1 MSKEFHSDYEDD
13 TTKSPNTRTKRI
25 SSYKYRKCFFK
36 SPTAKPL
43 QPRRENSSVITSRT
57 SLNLPDI
64 RRFDAYGTPIKKGGR
79 THKVTFVDQLQNTN
93 IAQIQIIKEEKPS
106 FSSYHKA
113 NIGRNNNK
121 CLENGKMI
129 MKKNSFRVNNK
140 EEKKTQQTN
149 LKCEACLIF

>member
-1 MSKEFHSDYEDD
+1 MSKEFHSDYEDNA
-13 TTKSPNTRTKRI
+13 TKSPNTRTKRI
-25 SSYKYRKCFFK
+25 SSYKYRECFFK

-43 QPRRENSSVITSRT
+43 QPRRENSSAITSRT

-93 IAQIQIIKEEKPS
+93 IAQIQIIKEEKQS

-113 NIGRNNNK
+113 IRNNNL

>member
-13 TTKSPNTRTKRI
+13 TTKSPHARTKRI

-113 NIGRNNNK
+113 IFGRNNNK

>member
-13 TTKSPNTRTKRI
+13 ITKSPNTRTKRI

-43 QPRRENSSVITSRT
+43 QPRRENSSLITSRT

-113 NIGRNNNK
+113 IFGRNNNK

>member
-13 TTKSPNTRTKRI
+13 TTKSPHTRTKRI

-106 FSSYHKA
+106 FSSYNKA
-113 NIGRNNNK
+113 IFGRNNNK